1 MDLTHGVLVR
11 VMMCH
16 DVITRAVLNVRD
28 VEKLLHSEGP
38 ASAISLLIC
47 SCLTF
52 QNKCMFVQLK
62 HRFEACVRPLVTSL
76 L

>member
-1 MDLTHGVLVR
+1 MCFTCASAGLDCRGRAANISSIRPLGLTVDLTHGVLVG

-38 ASAISLLIC
+38 A
-47 SCLTF
+47 
-52 QNKCMFVQLK
+52 
-62 HRFEACVRPLVTSL
+62 
-76 L
+76 